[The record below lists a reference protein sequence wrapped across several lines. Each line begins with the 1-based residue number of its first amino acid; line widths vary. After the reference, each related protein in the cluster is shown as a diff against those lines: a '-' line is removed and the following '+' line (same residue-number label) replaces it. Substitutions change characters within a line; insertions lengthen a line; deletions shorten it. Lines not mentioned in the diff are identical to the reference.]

1 MILVI
6 HIWISVWI
14 ICTYSIYSTNFIYPS
29 NEVQCSYVCTMFLP
43 VHIQG
48 RWAQCGERWQ
58 FSRSPTSSRPAFGTE
73 NYTMMNDWSFTDK
86 HIFTMYWSE
95 FSDVSVSDE
104 DKLTLD
110 QISEPPERLFISTL
124 LALLRLRI
132 SDPFLLNIYLLPT
145 WRKVLTL
152 PAPRVRQNRILIVS
166 LEGEKGQ
173 LH

>member
-1 MILVI
+1 MIKTWCRQLVI
-6 HIWISVWI
+6 NMDV
-14 ICTYSIYSTNFIYPS
+14 
-29 NEVQCSYVCTMFLP
+29 MLLP

-48 RWAQCGERWQ
+48 RWGQCGERWQ
-58 FSRSPTSSRPAFGTE
+58 FLRSLTSSRPAFGTE
-73 NYTMMNDWSFTDK
+73 NYKSSLIGVLKKTYFYNVS
-86 HIFTMYWSE
+86 IG
-95 FSDVSVSDE
+95 VSVSDK

-110 QISEPPERLFISTL
+110 QISEPPERLFVSTL

-166 LEGEKGQ
+166 LDREKGQ
-173 LH
+173 FH